1 MTSARNVLDDYER
14 LKDEDYY
21 KKYNKLLDQSGKLL
35 SSHKNLKHEHE
46 QLQEKY
52 KETEKAYK
60 VYEKALIKLYRHFR
74 DNFEEFE
81 SVYNDFS
88 NNLKENDKTKGLGK
102 FLDFVQD
109 NVHEYEQD
117 QQQAR
122 QKGMD
127 MER

>member
-1 MTSARNVLDDYER
+1 MSYSILRVARV
-14 LKDEDYY
+14 K
-21 KKYNKLLDQSGKLL
+21 G
-35 SSHKNLKHEHE
+35 SSNSKGIQN
-46 QLQEKY
+46 
-52 KETEKAYK
+52 
-60 VYEKALIKLYRHFR
+60 
-74 DNFEEFE
+74 
-81 SVYNDFS
+81 NDFS